1 MLQPILFLVVG
12 AIVGVLLLVWLIG
25 LIRRVGGCF
34 IHLALA
40 AAGLILLLY
49 VGWLLFQKLVAG

>member
-25 LIRRVGGCF
+25 LIRKAGGCF

-40 AAGLILLLY
+40 AAGLSLWQY
-49 VGWLLFQKLVAG
+49 GRWLLCQKLVAG

>member
-1 MLQPILFLVVG
+1 MLQPLLFLIVG
-12 AIVGVLLLVWLIG
+12 GIVGVLLLVWLIG

-40 AAGLILLLY
+40 AAGLILLVYL
-49 VGWLLFQKLVAG
+49 GWLLLQRLAGG